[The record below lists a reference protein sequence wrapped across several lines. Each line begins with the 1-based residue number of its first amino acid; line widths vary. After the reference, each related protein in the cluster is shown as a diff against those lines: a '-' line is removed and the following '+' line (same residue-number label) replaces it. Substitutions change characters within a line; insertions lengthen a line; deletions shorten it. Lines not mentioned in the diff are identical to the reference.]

1 MNEEVSLE
9 FRNIM
14 ELLLDRYDKSLIGGF
29 AFIIPKA
36 VVEFQEFSDY
46 LVSEFLKK
54 YKGKYYYNGYTIIE
68 ITDNIEFRIEKIWTY
83 SDIFPVL
90 GIRYGNMIARV
101 CDMLEKKYPF
111 VFFDTKEDA
120 ELFKMLQG
128 GI

>member
-1 MNEEVSLE
+1 MNEAISLE

-14 ELLLDRYDKSLIGGF
+14 ELLLDRHDKSLIGGF
-29 AFIIPKA
+29 IFVIPKA
-36 VVEFQEFSDY
+36 VEEFQAFSDY

-54 YKGKYYYNGYTIIE
+54 YKGKYYYNGYTITE
-68 ITDNIEFRIEKIWTY
+68 ITGNNEFRIERILTF

-90 GIRYGNMIARV
+90 GIKYGNMVARV